1 MKKHANKLKKKR
13 NPIANIAESN
23 ITNVAI
29 TATYQRPIDLAPEA
43 SLDFITDANDGKYPP
58 IKIRK
63 GFSSKSLK
71 KLESDESLRH
81 NRLSAMTALEK
92 ELPSTFVDWAAVASG
107 HRMNRW
113 WPKNTGKKNMLSAY
127 VSKLQEH
134 ETSMRFSEEEHE
146 LYTREV
152 NDLQQEIN
160 TLKDQLTEQKL
171 ESLEEDPE
179 LRDRMDDLQWSLGVA
194 ERDNDLLKKQVKQL
208 EVEAAQI
215 APLSITET
223 RINVNAPKIT
233 TTLNAMLHAYLGVS
247 LSGETP
253 DSKEIAA
260 FTKDYMSII
269 EDIKT
274 A

>member
-23 ITNVAI
+23 ITNLAI
-29 TATYQRPIDLAPEA
+29 TTTHQRPIDLAPEA

-134 ETSMRFSEEEHE
+134 EKGMRIFEEGAE
-146 LYTREV
+146 LYTREI
-152 NDLQQEIN
+152 NDLQKEIN
-160 TLKDQLTEQKL
+160 TLKDQLTEMKI
-171 ESLEEDPE
+171 ESLEEYSC
-179 LRDRMDDLQWSLGVA
+179 LQAHVNDLQW
-194 ERDNDLLKKQVKQL
+194 DM
-208 EVEAAQI
+208 EV
-215 APLSITET
+215 L
-223 RINVNAPKIT
+223 
-233 TTLNAMLHAYLGVS
+233 
-247 LSGETP
+247 
-253 DSKEIAA
+253 
-260 FTKDYMSII
+260 
-269 EDIKT
+269 
-274 A
+274 